1 MGLLILFLVLTIVI
15 SFVCSLM
22 EATLLSSSLPY
33 LMKEKENGS
42 KTASLIIEYKESINK
57 PLSAILT
64 LNTVA
69 NTFGAAGVGAQAV
82 AVFGEVYFGIISAVL
97 TLAVLIISEIIPK
110 TIGANYWKEIIMP
123 AGRVIQV
130 IVVLSFPLVIL
141 SRVVTRVFER
151 GDEHKTVSRDE
162 LSAMA
167 RLGVSEGV
175 LDEQESRTI
184 HNIVHL
190 SGKKIGELMTPRTV
204 AFRISEKTTVG
215 MLFTNPE
222 CSRFSR
228 IPIYAESP
236 DFITGYVLRFDVL
249 EKIASGKSTTLLS
262 EIKRDVM
269 VVFENFGVQDVFLN
283 LVQKKEHMAVVVD
296 EYGALAG
303 VVTLEDIMEALL
315 GLEIVDEKDSFT
327 DLQIEA
333 RDKWEKKSSTID
345 YSGNVYEKSDEE
357 DPE

>member
-1 MGLLILFLVLTIVI
+1 MKESEKGRKT
-15 SFVCSLM
+15 
-22 EATLLSSSLPY
+22 ATLLI
-33 LMKEKENGS
+33 G
-42 KTASLIIEYKESINK
+42 YKDNINK
-57 PLSAILT
+57 PLTAILT

-82 AVFGEVYFGIISAVL
+82 AIFGDIYFGLISAIL
-97 TLAVLIISEIIPK
+97 TLSVLFISEIIPK
-110 TIGANYWKEIIMP
+110 TIGANYWKEVIMP
-123 AGRVIQV
+123 AGRIIQV
-130 IVVLSFPLVIL
+130 IIILSYPLVVAAKYI
-141 SRVVTRVFER
+141 TRVFEK

-167 RLGVSEGV
+167 RLGVVEGV

-184 HNIVHL
+184 HNLVYL
-190 SGKKIGELMTPRTV
+190 AGKKIGELMTPRTV
-204 AFRISEKTTVG
+204 AFRISETTTVAN
-215 MLFTNPE
+215 LFKNPE

-228 IPIYAESP
+228 IPVYSDSP

-249 EKIASGKSTTLLS
+249 EKMAAGKSASLLT
-262 EIKRDVM
+262 EMKREVL
-269 VVFENFGVQDVFLN
+269 VVFENFGVQDVFHT
-283 LVQKKEHMAVVVD
+283 LVKKKEHLAVVVD
-296 EYGALAG
+296 EYGAFAG

-345 YSGNVYEKSDEE
+345 YSGNVQEKTDEE